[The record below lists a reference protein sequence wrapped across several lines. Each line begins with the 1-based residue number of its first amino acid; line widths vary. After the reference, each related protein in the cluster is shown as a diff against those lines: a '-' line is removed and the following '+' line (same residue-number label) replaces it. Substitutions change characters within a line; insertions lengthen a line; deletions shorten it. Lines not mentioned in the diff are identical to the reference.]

1 MKIYTIQNTE
11 SGVAYP
17 GAGKLW
23 ITEDAAIDWLMRFF
37 VEQRGQSGLSR
48 DQFVA
53 AMRAGVTYEYTQPL
67 DLVDDISANAIPE
80 LLYVRIDW
88 VWGDAETDS
97 AFYTAVSAQVLPDEM
112 HRDEWTVQQ

>member
-23 ITEDAAIDWLMRFF
+23 LTEDAAIDWLMRFF
-37 VEQRGQSGLSR
+37 VENRSQSGLSR

-53 AMRAGVTYEYTQPL
+53 AMRAGTTYEHTQPL
-67 DLVDDISANAIPE
+67 DLVDDISADAIPE
-80 LLYVRIDW
+80 ALWVRMDW
-88 VWGDAETDS
+88 VWGNDEDQ
-97 AFYTAVSAQVLPDEM
+97 FYNAVSAQISPDDL
-112 HRDEWTVQQ
+112 HRVEWTVQGG